1 MKPYTHY
8 ICDACTLNFILAYF
22 PGMKKTVVIGASPDP
37 GRYSNIVCR
46 MLSEAGHEFVPVG
59 IRRGYIDGR
68 EILDIKQK
76 PALEN
81 VHTVTMYLSPN
92 NQVEWF
98 DYIFSLKPHRII
110 FNPGAENPG
119 FARKAT
125 ELGIYAEFA
134 CNLVLL
140 RTGQF

>member
-1 MKPYTHY
+1 
-8 ICDACTLNFILAYF
+8 
-22 PGMKKTVVIGASPDP
+22 MKKTVVIGASPDP
-37 GRYSNIVCR
+37 GRYSNIVCH
-46 MLSEAGHEFVPVG
+46 MLSEEGHEFVPVG
-59 IRRGYIDGR
+59 IRRGHIDGR

-76 PALEN
+76 PAIEN
-81 VHTVTMYLSPN
+81 VHTVTIYLSPE
-92 NQVEWF
+92 NQQEWY

-110 FNPGAENPG
+110 FNPGTENPD

-125 ELGIYAEFA
+125 ELGIAAEFA